1 MIGIRH
7 VRMTVLTLNLFDAAM
22 YIMTEWDRLFRTD
35 SLCRWSKEKIDK
47 CTREDQGEKR

>member
-22 YIMTEWDRLFRTD
+22 YIMTEGNRLFRSD
-35 SLCRWSKEKIDK
+35 SHCRQSKEKIDK
-47 CTREDQGEKR
+47 GTREDQGEKR